1 MHVTVTLFALIRE
14 KAGTDTLSSRP
25 APWGRREAR
34 AVQAIRHQ
42 QPALEPYLDN
52 LRFSLDMDFVEADT
66 TLHDGDE
73 VVLIPPVSG
82 GYGCSVSRQN
92 P

>member
-1 MHVTVTLFALIRE
+1 MHITVKLFALIRE
-14 KAGTDTLSSRP
+14 KAGADTLALDLP
-25 APWGRREAR
+25 PGADLQQLVE
-34 AVQAIRHQ
+34 AIRHQ

-52 LRFSLDMDFVEADT
+52 MRFSLDMDFVDAET
-66 TLHDGDE
+66 TLQDGDE

-82 GYGCSVSRQN
+82 GYGCSASQPN